1 MATTDE
7 IRSLLQT
14 QATQSI
20 NPFMRGLSLLTGG
33 LAGEF
38 TGTNEDIRN
47 REFAK
52 RALMEQNI
60 KDLEEER
67 AIKRQAMEN
76 ALRLKTSAAGEG
88 LGMLPGATQE
98 EVLAN
103 YMEAR
108 KRKDIGTEA
117 ALTASLGRTPQG
129 MALLTNRADPAFQ
142 AGFRSANLETLGKE
156 SEAAVQEKIQRP
168 KVISQLAGYGIQASP
183 ETPTGQLTSMLRQA
197 ELKAQSQIPTQMRQE
212 DDKAN
217 VIDLYAQYP
226 GLQAFGGRSD
236 ADMQNLPAS
245 AAKSILKRANDELD
259 KTKTLQNKEAQA
271 SAFTRTMGILNLP
284 FDQRTTPENLQALYA
299 DSALVGKAITD
310 SPKWQAAIGLGPKLE
325 AKELDNVK
333 SYAESLQVGN
343 NFAKLLADVAKQPG
357 GLKKFQENNF
367 GTIAN
372 AINTKGSKFFESD
385 AERELARALVQEYE
399 AFRQGP
405 RKTLFGA
412 SLTSGEQESANISFG
427 TPTDKDFFNR
437 AIQFIDRVQQND
449 PVTFYL
455 DAGKSINEPVVSKI
469 IAQKK
474 AYNDYR
480 SSFYPTLKPSS
491 KVDRLQDLK
500 QQAEDIRKSLG
511 ATNTPAINR

>member
-1 MATTDE
+1 MATTED
-7 IRSLLQT
+7 IRSLLQQ
-14 QATQSI
+14 QATQRI

-47 REFAK
+47 REIAK
-52 RALMEQNI
+52 RALMEQSI

-67 AIKRQAMEN
+67 AIQRRKMEN
-76 ALRLKTSAAGEG
+76 TLRLKTTAAGEG
-88 LGMLPGATQE
+88 LGMLPGATEE

-108 KRKDIGTEA
+108 KRKDIGIEA
-117 ALTASLGRTPQG
+117 ARMSSLGRTPQG
-129 MALLTNRADPAFQ
+129 MALLSNRQDPAFQ
-142 AGFRSANLETLGKE
+142 SGFRSANLETLEKE
-156 SEAAVQEKIQRP
+156 SEAAVQERIQRP
-168 KVISQLAGYGIQASP
+168 KIVSQLAGYGVQVSP
-183 ETPTGQLTSMLRQA
+183 ETPTGQLTSMLRQS
-197 ELKAQSQIPTQMRQE
+197 ELKAQSQIPAQMRQE
-212 DDKAN
+212 DDKTN
-217 VIDLYAQYP
+217 LIDMYTQYP
-226 GLQAFGGRSD
+226 GLEAFGGRSE
-236 ADMQNLPAS
+236 ADIQNLPAS
-245 AAKSILKRANDELD
+245 AAKAILTRANNEVE
-259 KTKTLQNKEAQA
+259 KTKTQRNKESQA
-271 SAFTRTMGILNLP
+271 NAFTRTMGILNLP
-284 FDQRTTPENLQALYA
+284 FEQRTTPENLQTLYA
-299 DSALVGKAITD
+299 DSALVGKTITD
-310 SPKWQAAIGLGPKLE
+310 SPKWQATMGLGPKLE

-372 AINTKGSKFFESD
+372 AINTKGSKFFSSD

-405 RKTLFGA
+405 RKFLFGA

-455 DAGKSINEPVVSKI
+455 DAGKSINEPVVANI

-474 AYNDYR
+474 AYSDYR
-480 SSFYPTLKPSS
+480 NSFYPTLKGSS
-491 KVDRLQDLK
+491 KTDRIQELRGELN
-500 QQAEDIRKSLG
+500 ALRSAL
-511 ATNTPAINR
+511 TNAPSVTR